1 MTGCFSI
8 ALDDHTI
15 TGPHVHGL
23 YKKGYSVSSATGR
36 SANADLALN
45 HVEFYVRD
53 ARARADD
60 FVHGY
65 GFEAFATSGGDGSD
79 QFSVA
84 LRQGAIVLV
93 FTEPWSE
100 RNPAHAFLA
109 QHGEGVADIALRT
122 DDARMM
128 FDQAVARGGRPSAAP
143 MQPDGLR
150 DGVIAAIHGFGDVL
164 HTFVQAPDHVG
175 GGLFLPGFALGDE
188 NAVHTGVGLIGLDHF
203 AVCLEVGELRPT
215 VAFYESVLGFR
226 IIFEERIVVGTQ
238 AMLSQV
244 VQSASQAVT
253 LTLIQPHPT
262 ADAGQIDDFVKEHGG
277 AGVQHIAFS
286 AGDVVN
292 TVSKLVDRGIEFL
305 DIPDAYYR
313 MLGNRINLAA
323 HTAEEL
329 RRLNILADE
338 DHDGQLF
345 QIFTRSTHPRRTFFL
360 EIIERHGAR
369 TFGSGNIKAL
379 YEAVEAE
386 QANSRVLS

>member
-1 MTGCFSI
+1 MGNH
-8 ALDDHTI
+8 AI
-15 TGPHVHGL
+15 TGPRAHGVH
-23 YKKGYSVSSATGR
+23 KKGYSVSSTTGR
-36 SANADLALN
+36 STNADLTLN
-45 HVEFYVRD
+45 HVEFYVGD
-53 ARARADD
+53 ARARADE
-60 FVHGY
+60 FVYGY
-65 GFEAFATSGGDGSD
+65 GFEAFATSGGDGSG

-84 LRQGAIVLV
+84 LRQGAIILI
-93 FTEPWSE
+93 FTEPRSE
-100 RNPAHAFLA
+100 RSPAHAFLA
-109 QHGEGVADIALRT
+109 QHGDGVADVALRT
-122 DDARMM
+122 SDARMM
-128 FDQAVARGGRPSAAP
+128 FDQVVARGGRPSAAP
-143 MQPDGLR
+143 TQPDGLR
-150 DGVIAAIHGFGDVL
+150 GGVIAAIYGFGDVR
-164 HTFVQAPDHVG
+164 HTFVQAPDHVSD
-175 GGLFLPGFALGDE
+175 GLFLPGFVLSDK

-244 VQSASQAVT
+244 VQNASQSVT
-253 LTLIQPHPT
+253 LTLIQPDPT
-262 ADAGQIDDFVKEHGG
+262 ADAGQIDNFVKEHGG

-305 DIPDAYYR
+305 DIPDAYYQ
-313 MLGNRINLAA
+313 MLRNRINLAA
-323 HTAEEL
+323 HTVEEF
-329 RRLNILADE
+329 RRLNVLADE

-360 EIIERHGAR
+360 EIIERLGAR

-386 QANSRVLS
+386 QANSRALSCDWGS